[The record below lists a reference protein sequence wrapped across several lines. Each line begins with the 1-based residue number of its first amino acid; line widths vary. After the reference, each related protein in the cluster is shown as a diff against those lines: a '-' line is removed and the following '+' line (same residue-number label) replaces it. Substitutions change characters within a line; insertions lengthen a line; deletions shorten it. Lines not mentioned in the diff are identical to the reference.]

1 VSAAQALTKLF
12 RILSFPMAVTLQSA
26 GAEGIFGLLPIMWFS
41 GYQAGAD
48 VTKRIGTPMIGGVIT
63 SGCSQPSYLS
73 GDLGDLAKALPSGR
87 ACARTPCQSWY
98 SGIKSDRSRF
108 LARGSS
114 SGSTRGLGSSLF

>member
-1 VSAAQALTKLF
+1 MSAAQALTKLF

-26 GAEGIFGLLPIMWFS
+26 GAEGIFGLLPIMWSS
-41 GYQAGAD
+41 GCRAEAE

-98 SGIKSDRSRF
+98 PEIKSNCSRF

-114 SGSTRGLGSSLF
+114 SGSTREFGPSLF